1 MLICQKQLTQYEA
14 SMEGTVI
21 TEELNT
27 EKLEAGVICI
37 LKDKDAL
44 QLCTIQHIDPSGH
57 WVVMGA
63 GFDNYAVP
71 LNAELC
77 KLVVITDSRV
87 YPLKFNQWK
96 KAIVNKEVGTDKRV
110 NFELIPAVFKEGKY
124 VKDCRECTAQFLGN
138 RSQTECKECCAK
150 DVTAKIIINKSIK
163 PKRPHMIT
171 EERAREIAVTAH
183 HQGYLDVPKDRFKVW
198 LDKQF

>member
-1 MLICQKQLTQYEA
+1 
-14 SMEGTVI
+14 MEGFVI

-27 EKLEAGVICI
+27 NSLEAGVICV
-37 LKDKDAL
+37 LKDKGML

-71 LNAELC
+71 LDAQLC

-87 YPLKFNQWK
+87 FPLKFNQWK
-96 KAIVNKEVGTDKRV
+96 KAIQNKEVETDRLV
-110 NFELIPAVFKEGKY
+110 SFELIPAVFKEGKY
-124 VKDCRECTAQFLGN
+124 IKDCRECTAQFLGN
-138 RSQTECKECCAK
+138 RSQTECKECCDK

-163 PKRPHMIT
+163 PKRPRVKSVIDIKALALTSFQMGSLT
-171 EERAREIAVTAH
+171 PKSADEIKTFN
-183 HQGYLDVPKDRFKVW
+183 KW